1 MNSNESNNSHN
12 ICEMTNSNVS
22 NIFVSSNNKEE
33 DKKENNEFIK
43 LRVETSLSLRKKKL
57 NEILL
62 EKRKKQIIDK
72 SNINNSDDNEVNINI
87 KKILDNIPKLFIEEF
102 DIYDEKLS
110 LIHQFLN
117 NDFTAL
123 NGMQFNELCLKE
135 YIIYILIKLSY
146 DENSIIY
153 EKRFEKDLTIVF
165 NDIIKMINEYDN
177 KKFIF
182 GATTILVNFFFH
194 SNSLAEEFRRINIW
208 KRLAKIS
215 ELKNPDI
222 NDNILTIMLN
232 LYSSDSNVGKEFIL
246 SNYSRYIKQIIINF
260 FESFINESNKENI
273 KLDLY
278 LIGIIVIK
286 RLIKNENTIKNKN
299 NDFDVVVKMKYTYEY
314 LTKVFTIATSWIINN
329 VKLPKHDSIYKLIS
343 YLMELFAEIS
353 TFINEENY
361 QMQDFRGE
369 SFVSSFCS
377 LLKYLILN
385 KEKEVPFEHVINIL
399 ADLYNF
405 IGIFFSIGYE
415 KTEIFRE
422 NKILAI
428 TEELI
433 KNIYDMNKDLAN
445 KILFF
450 LSNYSD
456 NEQRAKDIFEES
468 NLLLI
473 IKDYAYKNIIDNK
486 ICFNVYCIIENGFK
500 MGGNNCKEII
510 ISNFSNFIIQR
521 IKIISELILKD
532 KKANEKF
539 LEYLINKCNLILLS
553 ISFLRHDSKT
563 NLQLLQNLLEYIKI
577 SNIEPFLENIENK
590 IEDESYCDTIDSFL
604 KEIKN

>member
-1 MNSNESNNSHN
+1 
-12 ICEMTNSNVS
+12 
-22 NIFVSSNNKEE
+22 
-33 DKKENNEFIK
+33 
-43 LRVETSLSLRKKKL
+43 
-57 NEILL
+57 
-62 EKRKKQIIDK
+62 
-72 SNINNSDDNEVNINI
+72 
-87 KKILDNIPKLFIEEF
+87 
-102 DIYDEKLS
+102 
-110 LIHQFLN
+110 
-117 NDFTAL
+117 
-123 NGMQFNELCLKE
+123 MQFNELCLKE

-232 LYSSDSNVGKEFIL
+232 LYVTDSNIGKEYIL
-246 SNYSRYIKQIIINF
+246 SNYSRYIKQIITNF
-260 FESFINESNKENI
+260 FETFNNESIKENI
-273 KLDLY
+273 ELDLY
-278 LIGIIVIK
+278 SVGIILIK
-286 RLIKNENTIKNKN
+286 RLIKNENAIKNKN
-299 NDFDVVVKMKYTYEY
+299 NDFEIVVKMKYTYEY
-314 LTKVFTIATSWIINN
+314 LAKIFIIASSWIINN
-329 VKLPKHDSIYKLIS
+329 VKLPKHDSIFKLIS
-343 YLMELFAEIS
+343 YLMELFSEIS
-353 TFINEENY
+353 TYVNEENY

-377 LLKYLILN
+377 LVKFLILN
-385 KEKEVPFEHVINIL
+385 KEKGVPIEHVLNIL
-399 ADLYNF
+399 SDLYNF

-422 NKILAI
+422 HKILVI
-428 TEELI
+428 TEEFI
-433 KNIYDMNKDLAN
+433 NNINDMNKDLAN

-468 NLLLI
+468 NLIII
-473 IKDYAYKNIIDNK
+473 IKDYVYKNIIDNK

-500 MGGNNCKEII
+500 MGGNNCKELI
-510 ISNFSNFIIQR
+510 ISNFSNFLIQR
-521 IKIISELILKD
+521 IKILSEVIIKD
-532 KKANEKF
+532 KKVNEKYI
-539 LEYLINKCNLILLS
+539 EYLINKCNLLLLS
-553 ISFLRHDSKT
+553 ITFLRHNSKN

-577 SNIEPFLENIENK
+577 SNIEPFLENIQNK
-590 IEDESYCDTIDSFL
+590 IEDESYCDILDSFL
-604 KEIKN
+604 KEIKK